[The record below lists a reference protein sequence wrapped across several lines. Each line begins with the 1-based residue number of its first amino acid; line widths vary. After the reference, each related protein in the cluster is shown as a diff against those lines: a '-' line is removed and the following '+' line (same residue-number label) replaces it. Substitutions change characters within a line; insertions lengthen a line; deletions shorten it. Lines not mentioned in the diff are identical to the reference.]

1 MRAHSRVTPT
11 GHGAPRAW
19 ALLSAMGSD
28 GVVPKCLCWGHT
40 PSGYSQ
46 HDGFIAATC
55 QSAKRTQTGCPEPW
69 ASGHRVEACGVV
81 AWTHR
86 SWAWDAQAVPHASR
100 EVWCALRAREHG
112 GPQRS
117 AVGEDGGVMGH
128 EEGRGRTVWGQD
140 APGWAVSVS
149 ELCEHTS

>member
-69 ASGHRVEACGVV
+69 ASDTELRHVVWWPGRTEAGLG
-81 AWTHR
+81 THR
-86 SWAWDAQAVPHASR
+86 LCLTPAEKS
-100 EVWCALRAREHG
+100 
-112 GPQRS
+112 
-117 AVGEDGGVMGH
+117 GV
-128 EEGRGRTVWGQD
+128 R
-140 APGWAVSVS
+140 
-149 ELCEHTS
+149 

>member
-28 GVVPKCLCWGHT
+28 GAVPKCLCWGDT

-46 HDGFIAATC
+46 HDGGHVSKC
-55 QSAKRTQTGCPEPW
+55 QEDPDRVPRTLGV
-69 ASGHRVEACGVV
+69 GHRGEACGVV
-81 AWTHR
+81 AWMHR
-86 SWAWDAQAVPHASR
+86 SWAWDAQAMPHASR

-112 GPQRS
+112 GPP
-117 AVGEDGGVMGH
+117 A
-128 EEGRGRTVWGQD
+128 
-140 APGWAVSVS
+140 
-149 ELCEHTS
+149 